1 MRYKK
6 VVTSTV
12 MLSLLATGCVK
23 PTDEP
28 NQSNATVYNDQPTS
42 GAVYEEATPVI
53 YSDPV
58 TTTTTISSPVY
69 AEEGTVISTESY
81 EQPTSTGPFDDPY
94 ATTGASSSTGAEVY
108 VDPYSSGGGTT
119 TNTTTN
125 SNTYTDNN
133 SYTNDTSYNNNSSYG
148 GGGIHLQVTA
158 LKDFYA
164 AQEFKNQLSLDPKY
178 SAYVK
183 KGSINKVIIKG
194 FSTRAEAKAL
204 AARQF
209 PGAFIVAGSSSYSGG
224 SSSSS
229 SYGGGSSYT
238 PPASTYTPPVG
249 GNANSGIGV
258 QIGAFSSQSKA
269 RNAAE
274 SAAAGR
280 YTAIVKTV
288 KVRGKTLYKAIL
300 LGFSS
305 RAEAKRA
312 INSGQFG
319 SAFVVS
325 NIYP

>member
-1 MRYKK
+1 MKQRK
-6 VVTSTV
+6 VLISTV
-12 MLSLLATGCVK
+12 MLLLLVTGCVK

-28 NQSNATVYNDQPTS
+28 NQSNATVYNEQPATE
-42 GAVYEEATPVI
+42 AVYEDGTPVI
-53 YSDPV
+53 YSEPAVV
-58 TTTTTISSPVY
+58 TNAPVY
-69 AEEGTVISTESY
+69 VEEQTVVSTGGY
-81 EQPTSTGPFDDPY
+81 EQAATPTTGPFDDPF
-94 ATTGASSSTGAEVY
+94 ASGGGGGTNIGSEVF
-108 VDPYSSGGGTT
+108 VDPYTNGGAAPASAP
-119 TNTTTN
+119 NTYNNNN
-125 SNTYTDNN
+125 SYTDNN
-133 SYTNDTSYNNNSSYG
+133 SYTNNNSYANNNA

-164 AQEFKNQLSLDPKY
+164 AENFKNSLSLDPKY

-183 KGSINKVIIKG
+183 KGAINKVIVKG

-224 SSSSS
+224 SS
-229 SYGGGSSYT
+229 YTPAPSYT
-238 PPASTYTPPVG
+238 PTPSYNPPVS

-258 QIGAFSSQSKA
+258 QVGAFSSQATA

-288 KVRGKTLYKAIL
+288 HVRGKTLYKAIL

-312 INSGQFG
+312 IDAGQFG